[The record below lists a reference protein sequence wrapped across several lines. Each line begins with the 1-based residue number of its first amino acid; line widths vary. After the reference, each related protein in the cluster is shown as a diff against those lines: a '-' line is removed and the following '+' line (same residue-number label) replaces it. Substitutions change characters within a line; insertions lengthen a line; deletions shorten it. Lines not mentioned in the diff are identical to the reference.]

1 MKLSL
6 ICLVVILAL
15 AYLVGVGQPPLD
27 SVDPAHITGT
37 ARVVDGDALW
47 VGEFKIRLWG
57 IDAPEMEKGG
67 WPSKAALEALTRG
80 RTVSCTNMGERSHNR
95 IVALCCADGRDIG
108 RRMVETGFAADL
120 PGVSGGAY
128 AHPASGA
135 ECRDAGLE

>member
-6 ICLVVILAL
+6 MCLALILAL
-15 AYLVGVGQPPLD
+15 AYLVGIGKPTYD
-27 SVDPAHITGT
+27 SVDPAHISGT

-47 VGEFKIRLWG
+47 VGDFKIRLWG

-67 WPSKAALEALTRG
+67 WPSKAALMSLTRG
-80 RTVSCTNMGERSHNR
+80 RTISCATKGERSHNR

-128 AHPASGA
+128 ARPASGS